1 MTDGRPTELSEYLEA
16 AKVKND
22 RLIADALMELEDAS
36 NRGKRKATVAT
47 VCDMTGLSRN
57 SVRGRAWALVRLKA
71 IKGAIK
77 SGAASDASGSR
88 LEEEQPEATPRL
100 LRQRIKL
107 ILEQNAL
114 LYAEILSLKTIIA
127 NQETEIQALIAR
139 SKISLVQPPGRLPE

>member
-1 MTDGRPTELSEYLEA
+1 MTDGRPTELSEYLEG
-16 AKVKND
+16 AKEKND

-36 NRGKRKATVAT
+36 KRGKRKATVAT
-47 VCDMTGLSRN
+47 ICDMTGLSRN

-77 SGAASDASGSR
+77 SGAAAASSSL

-139 SKISLVQPPGRLPE
+139 SKISLAQPPGRVPE

>member
-1 MTDGRPTELSEYLEA
+1 MTDGRPTELSEYLEG
-16 AKVKND
+16 AKEKND
-22 RLIADALMELEDAS
+22 RLIADALMELEDALK
-36 NRGKRKATVAT
+36 RGKRKATVAT
-47 VCDMTGLSRN
+47 ICDMTGLSRN

-77 SGAASDASGSR
+77 SGAAAARSSL

-107 ILEQNAL
+107 ILGQNAL

-139 SKISLVQPPGRLPE
+139 SNISLAQPPGRVPE

>member
-16 AKVKND
+16 AKEKND

-36 NRGKRKATVAT
+36 KRGKRKATVASI
-47 VCDMTGLSRN
+47 CDMTGLSRN

-77 SGAASDASGSR
+77 SRAAANSSALS
-88 LEEEQPEATPRL
+88 EEEQPEATPRL

-107 ILEQNAL
+107 ILEQNAM

-127 NQETEIQALIAR
+127 DQETEIEALLAR
-139 SKISLVQPPGRLPE
+139 SKISLAQPPGRVPE

>member
-16 AKVKND
+16 AKEKND

-36 NRGKRKATVAT
+36 KRGKRKATVAT
-47 VCDMTGLSRN
+47 VCAMTGLSRN

-77 SGAASDASGSR
+77 SGAASAPSSCV
-88 LEEEQPEATPRL
+88 EEERPEATPRL
-100 LRQRIKL
+100 LRQRIKV

-139 SKISLVQPPGRLPE
+139 SKISLAQPPGRLPE